1 MHNIADE
8 ITSKVAKIKNFFSL
22 NETKNISYRIDSLKR
37 LKKIIKLKEE
47 EIFDALNED
56 LEKSNF
62 ESYITEI
69 SLVLKEIDYH
79 ICHLKRWAKP
89 EKRRLPLVLFPSCG
103 KIIKEPYGVVL
114 IIAPWNY
121 PFQLLFNPLIA
132 AISAGNCAVL
142 KTSPY
147 APATAK
153 VMETIIKESFP
164 ENYVT
169 IIHGN
174 REVNQLLL
182 AQRFDYIFFTGSPTL
197 GKVVMEAAAKNLTPV
212 TLELGGKSP
221 CIVDYDA
228 NLPLAARRIVWG
240 KTMNAGQT
248 CIAPDYLFVHKKIK
262 TDFVFE
268 IEKALI
274 EMFGEKMEESPDY
287 PRIIS
292 SIAMQR
298 LLTYLKSGDIVLGGN
313 YNEDD
318 YFLSLTILENV
329 AEDSPVMRDE
339 IFGPILPLFEFETI
353 DEVISFVNKREK
365 PLALYYFSK
374 NKKSIKRVL
383 SETSSGGV
391 CINDTLIHAGTH
403 TLPFGGVGNS
413 GMGRYHGKYGF
424 DTFSHLKSVVTSSSK
439 IDFKVKDPPYK
450 EKLAKFKRFI

>member
-79 ICHLKRWAKP
+79 IRHLKRWAKP

-221 CIVDYDA
+221 CIIDYDA

-439 IDFKVKDPPYK
+439 IDFKVKYPPYK
-450 EKLAKFKRFI
+450 QKLAKFKRFI

>member
-79 ICHLKRWAKP
+79 IRHLKRWAKP

-439 IDFKVKDPPYK
+439 IDFKVKYPPYK

>member
-1 MHNIADE
+1 
-8 ITSKVAKIKNFFSL
+8 
-22 NETKNISYRIDSLKR
+22 
-37 LKKIIKLKEE
+37 
-47 EIFDALNED
+47 
-56 LEKSNF
+56 
-62 ESYITEI
+62 
-69 SLVLKEIDYH
+69 
-79 ICHLKRWAKP
+79 
-89 EKRRLPLVLFPSCG
+89 
-103 KIIKEPYGVVL
+103 
-114 IIAPWNY
+114 
-121 PFQLLFNPLIA
+121 
-132 AISAGNCAVL
+132 
-142 KTSPY
+142 
-147 APATAK
+147 
-153 VMETIIKESFP
+153 METIIKESFP

-221 CIVDYDA
+221 CIIDYDA

-439 IDFKVKDPPYK
+439 IDFKVKYPPYK
-450 EKLAKFKRFI
+450 QKLAKFKRFI

>member
-221 CIVDYDA
+221 CIIDYDA

-439 IDFKVKDPPYK
+439 IDFKVKYPPYK
-450 EKLAKFKRFI
+450 QKLAKFKRFI

>member
-1 MHNIADE
+1 M
-8 ITSKVAKIKNFFSL
+8 
-22 NETKNISYRIDSLKR
+22 
-37 LKKIIKLKEE
+37 
-47 EIFDALNED
+47 NED

-79 ICHLKRWAKP
+79 ICHLKIWAKP
-89 EKRRLPLVLFPSCG
+89 EKRRLPLVLFPSRG

-221 CIVDYDA
+221 CIIDYDA

-298 LLTYLKSGDIVLGGN
+298 LLTYLKSGDIVLG
-313 YNEDD
+313 
-318 YFLSLTILENV
+318 
-329 AEDSPVMRDE
+329 
-339 IFGPILPLFEFETI
+339 ETI
-353 DEVISFVNKREK
+353 MKMTIF
-365 PLALYYFSK
+365 F
-374 NKKSIKRVL
+374 
-383 SETSSGGV
+383 
-391 CINDTLIHAGTH
+391 H
-403 TLPFGGVGNS
+403 
-413 GMGRYHGKYGF
+413 
-424 DTFSHLKSVVTSSSK
+424 
-439 IDFKVKDPPYK
+439 
-450 EKLAKFKRFI
+450 

>member
-79 ICHLKRWAKP
+79 IRHLKRWAKP

-439 IDFKVKDPPYK
+439 IDFKVKYPPYK
-450 EKLAKFKRFI
+450 QKLAKFKRFI